1 LGLVGARPV
10 VYFVADRRFM
20 IESLMLCGIGL
31 LGGCLLM
38 LFFFSVVHERAARL
52 TKKRLVEAT
61 PLTVSEIQADK
72 DALRAQ
78 FAMSVRRLEISMEE
92 MRAKTATRQD
102 GVGKH
107 TAELSRLH
115 LELDKKAALIFA
127 LRAREEVRRNIV
139 RRIAKILLYIYM
151 RSKRRRRPAV
161 FMPQQYPQWD
171 LREAGPSELAAA
183 AALNVKRRQAASR
196 SY

>member
-1 LGLVGARPV
+1 
-10 VYFVADRRFM
+10 M
-20 IESLMLCGIGL
+20 IESLMLCAIGL

-38 LFFFSVVHERAARL
+38 LFFLPVVHERAVRL

-61 PLTVSEIQADK
+61 PLTVNEIQAEW

-78 FAMSVRRLEISMEE
+78 FAMSVRHLEISMEE
-92 MRAKTATRQD
+92 MRAKTATRHD

-115 LELDKKAALIFA
+115 LELDKKTALIFA
-127 LRAREEVRRNIV
+127 LRAREEVRKNIV
-139 RRIAKILLYIYM
+139 RRIAKILLYIYIS
-151 RSKRRRRPAV
+151 SKRRPRPAV
-161 FMPQQYPQWD
+161 FLPQQYPLWD

-183 AALNVKRRQAASR
+183 AALNLKRRQAASR

>member
-1 LGLVGARPV
+1 
-10 VYFVADRRFM
+10 M

-38 LFFFSVVHERAARL
+38 LFFFPVVHERAARL

-92 MRAKTATRQD
+92 MRAKTATRHD

-161 FMPQQYPQWD
+161 FMPHQYPQWD